1 MSNEKSY
8 NRHDKHNWLILSI
21 VRIFLKWNN
30 SYAIT
35 IQTRELLRKKEINYK
50 AKLTLWQIQR
60 AEERK
65 KRKAASWFACTAL
78 SELIPNI
85 KPYIRGCGQN
95 PGSIHNTASIG
106 KQELSILL
114 TWAMVKVPGEPDIT
128 QHHSALSL
136 EQDFQQVFQLPL
148 SETQQTLI
156 IGKGWPPHPSSIQWY
171 SQHNPGFKTNTK
183 I

>member
-21 VRIFLKWNN
+21 IRIFLKWNN

-35 IQTRELLRKKEINYK
+35 IQTRELPRKKEINYK

-60 AEERK
+60 QRRERREK
-65 KRKAASWFACTAL
+65 QHL
-78 SELIPNI
+78 GLPVQHSELIRNI

-95 PGSIHNTASIG
+95 PGSTHNTASIG